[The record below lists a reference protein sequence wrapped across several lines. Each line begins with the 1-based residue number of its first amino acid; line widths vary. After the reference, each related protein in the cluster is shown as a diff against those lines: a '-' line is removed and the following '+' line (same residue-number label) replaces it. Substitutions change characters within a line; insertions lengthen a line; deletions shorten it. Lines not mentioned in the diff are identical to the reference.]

1 MRENR
6 MPRSA
11 VLGALA
17 LIAAVALAGCATPRA
32 GSLPPGGSERGSA
45 ALVTTEHPV
54 TVLDDG
60 DGAELCLGAM
70 AASYPPQCGGPS
82 VVGWDWNRHAGEFED
97 AAGVRWGSFIL
108 TGTYDA
114 DADVFTPIEVAS
126 GTDYEWPQADITD
139 FASPCPEPDGGWRV
153 LDEAKAT
160 FEAMNATFEL
170 AQRLDGYATAWMD
183 QSPNPAAGSGDSA
196 GSELGMNDPL
206 LTIVNVRVTGE
217 PAAAEAE
224 LREVWGGMLC
234 VTQAT
239 RTAAELQAIQS
250 EIMASTPGVLSAG
263 ENGLA
268 GTVDVSVVYDDGRLQ
283 ARWDDEY
290 GPGLVRVSS
299 ALVPVG

>member
-1 MRENR
+1 
-6 MPRSA
+6 MPRPA
-11 VLGALA
+11 VLGAVAVVAA
-17 LIAAVALAGCATPRA
+17 LALAGCATPRA
-32 GSLPPGGSERGSA
+32 GSVPPGGSGPDSA
-45 ALVTTEHPV
+45 ALVTTKHPV

-82 VVGWDWNRHAGEFED
+82 LVGWDWSRYVGEFED

-114 DADVFTPIEVAS
+114 DADAFTPIEVAS
-126 GTDYEWPQADITD
+126 GADYEWPQVDMTD
-139 FASPCPEPDGGWRV
+139 FASPCPDPDGGWRV

-170 AQRLDGYATAWMD
+170 AARLDGYATAWMD
-183 QSPNPAAGSGDSA
+183 QSPNPAARSGDSA
-196 GSELGMNDPL
+196 GSETGMNDPL
-206 LTIVNVRVTGE
+206 LTIVNVRVTGD
-217 PAAAEAE
+217 PAVAEAE

-239 RTAAELQAIQS
+239 RTAAELQAIRT
-250 EIMASTPGVLSAG
+250 EMMASTPGVLSAG

-268 GTVDVSVVYDDGRLQ
+268 GTVDVTVVYDDGRLQ
-283 ARWDDEY
+283 ARCDAEY
-290 GPGLVRVSS
+290 GPGVVRITS